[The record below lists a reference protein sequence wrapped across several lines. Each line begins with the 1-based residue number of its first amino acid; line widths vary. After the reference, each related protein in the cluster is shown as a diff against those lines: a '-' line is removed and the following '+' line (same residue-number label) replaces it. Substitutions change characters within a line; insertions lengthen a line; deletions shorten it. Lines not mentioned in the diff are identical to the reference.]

1 MVAGSIPAAGA
12 RLDEHQRKL
21 VFFLY
26 PRALSAIRTFAITW
40 LDTSETVFIGTS
52 EFSKEIL
59 NFLSIRERFEPRV
72 ERISFFFSHGPVL
85 NFSMACSTNLKA
97 SLANLIRLSI
107 WSPVS
112 DKSSRTEIQTNFR
125 LSIYLAIQ
133 CKLTRYNLLYSK

>member
-59 NFLSIRERFEPRV
+59 NFLSISERFEPRV
-72 ERISFFFSHGPVL
+72 ARISRFTIWLTIIYNHLTINIVGY
-85 NFSMACSTNLKA
+85 
-97 SLANLIRLSI
+97 RL
-107 WSPVS
+107 
-112 DKSSRTEIQTNFR
+112 
-125 LSIYLAIQ
+125 
-133 CKLTRYNLLYSK
+133 